1 MQAKLFMHAS
11 EVQRLQCSNTRM
23 ILHYADVTMQD
34 AEEDEEGELADAP
47 QASIDDVKAEE
58 DSGAMEI
65 DPGSAG
71 QSKHAI

>member
-1 MQAKLFMHAS
+1 
-11 EVQRLQCSNTRM
+11 M

-47 QASIDDVKAEE
+47 QASIDDFKAEE

>member
-1 MQAKLFMHAS
+1 MQAKLLMHAS
-11 EVQRLQCSNTRM
+11 EVERLECAYASM
-23 ILHYADVTMQD
+23 IVHYADVAMQD

-47 QASIDDVKAEE
+47 QASIDDFKAEE